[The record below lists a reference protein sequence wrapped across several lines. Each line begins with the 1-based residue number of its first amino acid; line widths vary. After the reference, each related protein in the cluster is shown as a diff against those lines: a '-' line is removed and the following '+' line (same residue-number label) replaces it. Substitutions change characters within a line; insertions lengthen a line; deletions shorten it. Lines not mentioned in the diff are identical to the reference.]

1 MGIRDFLDHVVYGN
15 LETNDPDLRISE
27 RTDNLSH
34 ICECGVYVFKCVSV
48 FVCVCVCVSGI
59 KTVPMIPRSTELASE
74 QKLLPP
80 SSLRFHDFS
89 HVEHPLSLKAVISQI
104 TGLMTRDWHVSPSF
118 GLCYSIARPPLS
130 LYLAHSSLTLIL

>member
-48 FVCVCVCVSGI
+48 FVCVCVCVC
-59 KTVPMIPRSTELASE
+59 V
-74 QKLLPP
+74 
-80 SSLRFHDFS
+80 
-89 HVEHPLSLKAVISQI
+89 SQQLGPG
-104 TGLMTRDWHVSPSF
+104 TGQHTHTQTRVQ
-118 GLCYSIARPPLS
+118 
-130 LYLAHSSLTLIL
+130 